1 MSVPNQ
7 DPESQHVGNGVTTVF
22 AYGFLLL
29 TVADLS
35 VYVDGVPKVLNVDY
49 SVSGLL
55 APSGGSVTFAAPP
68 ANGAEILLQRD
79 VELERTTDYQ
89 YAGDFQSKTVNNDYD
104 RIWMALQDA
113 FRNFRTSIRFPRGEG
128 FLNAVL
134 PRAALRARKAVV
146 FDDDGNVAVSNDD
159 YIDQAENAAAS
170 AAAALLARNQTYVA
184 RDQVVDIA
192 ATFSD
197 EANARL
203 DEIQAEGDEIL
214 EGFTTEG
221 NFRLAEF
228 SNDAAAVLAN
238 HGYLVPVTYTA
249 GLQMTVPNQTVEYL
263 GQTYAPI
270 KSELPFTT
278 SGVFEVTK
286 FRLIQGVSGADLAA
300 SYGAGMMGY
309 RHTQGSATTTAAK
322 KMDAILAPVD
332 QGGSDLPVVE
342 VRQRLNSAQNRN
354 IIWVPHANDIH
365 PDLNACTIFGGG
377 DTLQRHLIGYSLNP
391 QMFNGAGGVFVWPY
405 LPATTL
411 SRLRL
416 FKINAGGTQTIL
428 ALTTDWTGAIGASD
442 VTISLVAPL
451 IAGERLY
458 VEDLDA
464 KVPHSGATPNYS
476 AIGSGYD
483 CVIVNGPMQVAM
495 GAHHRIFGG
504 DGGHSAI
511 IGGSYSQIWTGAY
524 HVIVGGTQSE
534 ISGAADL
541 GSAVLGGIR
550 GRVTGSSS
558 VTVGGNGLQVSGSYA
573 AALGGYQNVVSGL
586 GSSATG
592 YQNAASGSYSWVTG
606 RENKAAGQY
615 SVVAG
620 YKNQAN
626 HQYTDIRNG
635 YAGVTMYHGQQVD
648 WMSRQFS
655 EGIGPNTGAWKMPL
669 TAFSQTSPISLA
681 VFASG
686 ATTIPITAGQVWKAK
701 LTVIQGPA
709 ARAKF
714 WVVDFICTSTGFL
727 EAPVVTIQDPNSR
740 AGDNITVAIVAGS
753 LTVEATFA
761 AAGTSTFQYFGW
773 LEVVSIG

>member
-1 MSVPNQ
+1 MPN
-7 DPESQHVGNGVTTVF
+7 
-22 AYGFLLL
+22 
-29 TVADLS
+29 
-35 VYVDGVPKVLNVDY
+35 KK
-49 SVSGLL
+49 
-55 APSGGSVTFAAPP
+55 
-68 ANGAEILLQRD
+68 I
-79 VELERTTDYQ
+79 
-89 YAGDFQSKTVNNDYD
+89 YD
-104 RIWMALQDA
+104 
-113 FRNFRTSIRFPRGEG
+113 
-128 FLNAVL
+128 L
-134 PRAALRARKAVV
+134 PRAASITGNEVLPLTTQADNTAADLNFISAWFNAKPTAYNFGALADDPQVSPFDGGPVPLGAQYYNTTLNAIRAFGDSGWFTPNLDAAI
-146 FDDDGNVAVSNDD
+146 F
-159 YIDQAENAAAS
+159 AAATG
-170 AAAALLARNQTYVA
+170 AQLVGTPEGTVQDALNGRPTAVA
-184 RDQVVDIA
+184 
-192 ATFSD
+192 
-197 EANARL
+197 
-203 DEIQAEGDEIL
+203 
-214 EGFTTEG
+214 
-221 NFRLAEF
+221 
-228 SNDAAAVLAN
+228 
-238 HGYLVPVTYTA
+238 
-249 GLQMTVPNQTVEYL
+249 
-263 GQTYAPI
+263 
-270 KSELPFTT
+270 
-278 SGVFEVTK
+278 
-286 FRLIQGVSGADLAA
+286 LAA
-300 SYGAGMMGY
+300 SGGAATVGY
-309 RHTQGSATTTAAK
+309 RHTQGTATTTTAK
-322 KMDAILAPVD
+322 KLDAIIAPVD
-332 QGGSDLPVVE
+332 KGGSDLPVVE

-391 QMFNGAGGVFVWPY
+391 QMFNGAGGVFVWPH
-405 LPATTL
+405 LPTTTL

-416 FKINAGGTQTIL
+416 IKIDAGGTQTIL
-428 ALTTDWTGAIGASD
+428 ALTTGWSGTIGASD
-442 VTISLVAPL
+442 VTISLVAAL

-464 KVPHSGATPNYS
+464 KVPYSGASSNYS

-483 CVIVNGPMQVAM
+483 CVVENGPMHIAM

-511 IGGSYSQIWTGAY
+511 FGGSYNQIWTGAY

-534 ISGAADL
+534 ISGGATL

-558 VTVGGNGLQVSGSYA
+558 VAVGGNGLQVSGSYA
-573 AALGGYQNVVSGL
+573 AGLGGYQNVVSGL
-586 GSSATG
+586 GASATG
-592 YQNAASGSYSWVTG
+592 YQNAASGSYSWVVG
-606 RENKAAGQY
+606 RENKASGQY

-648 WMSRQFS
+648 WVSRQFS

-714 WVVDFICTSTGFL
+714 WVVDFICTSEGFL

-740 AGDNITVAIVAGS
+740 AADNIAVAIVAGS

-761 AAGTSTFQYFGW
+761 AFGTNTFQYFGW
-773 LEVVSIG
+773 LEVLSIG